1 MREEIPP
8 PNWDGLNDKRTDDPC
23 RNSSGKSPARK
34 DREAKNSDLEEGA
47 AGNSATITL
56 VCGWDPWLSVDW
68 VSFFIGNSTIDRSA
82 EVGFQSVSVIQGI
95 WRWWH
100 RPLCHVFLVSQPLFW
115 LPCFKM
121 LKYRLNPDKDILK
134 HRTSYVNQRIFF
146 VYVCITQH
154 QMISSD
160 LPD

>member
-1 MREEIPP
+1 MVSMTSGPMIHVETLQERARREKIEKLKTQIWKREQQGTVQQLPWFAVEIH
-8 PNWDGLNDKRTDDPC
+8 
-23 RNSSGKSPARK
+23 
-34 DREAKNSDLEEGA
+34 
-47 AGNSATITL
+47 
-56 VCGWDPWLSVDW
+56 DW
-68 VSFFIGNSTIDRSA
+68 VLIESLFFIGNSTIDRSA

-146 VYVCITQH
+146 GYVCITQH